1 VTTPQIDGLLTSPY
15 ITVPEFLA
23 APTWLDNQ
31 DLIPGGVQ
39 GQQTGELYNVLLRAS
54 GWACRIA
61 EQPLHAHTVFDQ
73 DRFPVDRWGNIT
85 IVPPH
90 NPVRQ
95 VNAVAYGS
103 DFQNMSLISN
113 LEAQLWI
120 EKQKTIKISQVPQG
134 GAYLGSLQFGGTR
147 PGADE
152 VYVQYSYVAGYCST
166 VLTAAATSGTSE
178 LTVADPTG
186 LQPPV
191 TFGLVGTAPGSVARI
206 WDPVNAGATTG
217 GEEAVQVATGWT
229 AGSNPVQLAGNLVN
243 NHAIG
248 AGVSE
253 MPPEVHQAIWELT
266 VALLMRDDVS
276 DEEPFSGTPF
286 GPTLRES
293 RSGGKAGGLVDHARE
308 VLLRYR
314 PTVH

>member
-1 VTTPQIDGLLTSPY
+1 MGVQTVTTPLIDGLLTVPY
-15 ITVPEFLA
+15 VTIPEFLA

-31 DLIPGGVQ
+31 DLIPGGAQ
-39 GQQTGELYNVLLRAS
+39 TQQAAELYNVLLRAS

-61 EQPLHAHTVFDQ
+61 EQPLHAHTVIDQ
-73 DRFPVDRWGNIT
+73 DRFPVDKWGNIT

-103 DFQNMSLISN
+103 DFQNMSVISN
-113 LEAQLWI
+113 LQAQLWI
-120 EKQKTIKISQVPQG
+120 EKQKTIRVSQVPNG

-166 VLTAAATSGTSE
+166 FLTAQAVAGTST

-191 TFGLVGTAPGSVARI
+191 TGGLIGTIPGSVARI
-206 WDPVNAGATTG
+206 WDPAY
-217 GEEAVQVATGWT
+217 EEAVQVNTGWT
-229 AGSNPVQLAGNLVN
+229 AGTNPVQLAGNLVN

-253 MPPEVHQAIWELT
+253 MPPEVHQAICELT